1 MDKRQNIST
10 ARLENLIEVL
20 IAERDYFKQRFDRLE
35 NMILATNALPAP
47 AQKVYTPKEAQQLL
61 HITRNTLLAYRNA
74 GKIHCSK
81 TGNKVWFTQA
91 DLDSFLGKNQQ

>member
-10 ARLENLIEVL
+10 TRLENLIEVL

-35 NMILATNALPAP
+35 KMILAIHAWPAP
-47 AQKVYTPKEAQQLL
+47 AQKIYTQEEAQQLL
-61 HITRNTLLAYRNA
+61 NISRNTLLTYRKT

-91 DLDSFLGKNQQ
+91 DLDSFLVMKRT